1 MKGPMTTQTLRG
13 LATHGGMHWR
23 GDRVD
28 GFFGTDACTE
38 PSGAPCNEDLS
49 FRNFIVAFEG
59 LVGQARHDHAGAD
72 AAVHGLRARRSCC
85 RRTRCAASTT
95 R

>member
-28 GFFGTDACTE
+28 GFFGTDPCTE
-38 PSGAPCNEDLS
+38 PTGAPCDEEGRLGECLSHSAPGRSRRPDLPPGA
-49 FRNFIVAFEG
+49 VAPPC
-59 LVGQARHDHAGAD
+59 RWGAQK
-72 AAVHGLRARRSCC
+72 RRG
-85 RRTRCAASTT
+85 RPQ
-95 R
+95 